1 VPSLLTFARW
11 AKLFLLS
18 PAGIRE
24 RSRSILRSFYFYIIP
39 GTWALLLLLLIPL
52 EDARPGSAQAA
63 YDHAWNLFLMG
74 RLTDSQQEAEQGY
87 KQFQN
92 SNTEWAS
99 RFQILEAEAMLWR
112 GMSDDALRLLA
123 AYPNSTNSD
132 DNVRKLAIQAIA
144 LAHKHQLSKA
154 GEKLAQAEYLCKT
167 ETLASC
173 GYVFNVLGN
182 LAIMQGNIHEAS
194 QHFLGCLSFAQV
206 HNNRFLE
213 ASALINLGWIAL
225 QIDHFD
231 EAVDWSQNAHRIS
244 IEIGAQGL
252 AQASAGNL
260 GWAYFQLGDDE
271 RALELFLDAEKS
283 ATRLGNL
290 RDELKWIS
298 DAGYIYRDTGDS
310 DRAAQSYRRA
320 LNLARQINSKE
331 DIVNALEDLA
341 RVSVVSGKLDEA
353 SAYLDQVTSMESAS
367 AKGLSGYVMLTQG
380 ILAAARH
387 QDQQA
392 ETLFRAIQSNP
403 ANPTTTRLGAGDE
416 LAGLYELE
424 GNTKAAERTYI
435 ITLTAFE
442 SARAQLRNENSRLPF
457 AANATGIYDHY
468 IHLLVEQGRSAEALA
483 TADQSRARTLAQ
495 GLGLAESKT
504 SYHTSQSVLKVQ
516 IAEKLSSG
524 AKAHPL
530 FSASCGTTKVVP
542 FQNRTFNTGCSV
554 LNPRQIA
561 QSSGATLL
569 FYWLGSERSYLWA
582 ITPAK
587 IALFPLPAQKEIAA
601 RVERYRKALLD
612 AEDPQQ
618 TGNEDG
624 ETLYQLL
631 VAPAAKLIRPNS
643 PVMILADGALNQL
656 NFETLLAPGPGVSPQ
671 VTPGAGAHYWIDDQT
686 LLSAPSLELL
696 AAARPAAGGSRKL
709 LLLGNPVTPSPE
721 YPSLPLFG
729 LEMTQIAGHFA
740 SRQAAVFAGQQ
751 ATPAAYLGSNPAQYA
766 YIHFV
771 SHAIAS
777 RADPLDSAI
786 ILSGSTLSGGRTGE
800 ESYKLYAREI
810 MQHPIDAR
818 LVTISACYGSG
829 TRSYAGEGLVGL
841 SWAFLR
847 AGAHN
852 VIGALWEVSD
862 DSTPRLMD
870 ALYQGL
876 ADGQNPASALRRAKL
891 NLLHSPGKFRA
902 PYYWAPFQI
911 YTRR

>member
-1 VPSLLTFARW
+1 
-11 AKLFLLS
+11 
-18 PAGIRE
+18 
-24 RSRSILRSFYFYIIP
+24 
-39 GTWALLLLLLIPL
+39 LLIPL
-52 EDARPGSAQAA
+52 KDARPGGAQDE
-63 YDHAWNLFLMG
+63 YVHALDIFQRGNLAICQ
-74 RLTDSQQEAEQGY
+74 REAELGTW
-87 KQFQN
+87 QFQL
-92 SNTEWAS
+92 SNPDYAAK
-99 RFQILEAEAMLWR
+99 FQLLQAETMVRR
-112 GMSDDALRLLA
+112 GMYDDALRLLA
-123 AYPNSTNSD
+123 SD
-132 DNVRKLAIQAIA
+132 HTDSSHIEEIIRKLAIEADA
-144 LAHKHQLSKA
+144 LTHQQRLTA
-154 GEKLAQAEYLCKT
+154 ANQRLIPAENLCKSADY
-167 ETLASC
+167 ASC
-173 GYVFNVLGN
+173 GYLLRTRGLLSVS
-182 LAIMQGNIHEAS
+182 QGDPFTAHQYFFES
-194 QHFLGCLSFAQV
+194 LLFARSHQDRWAEV
-206 HNNRFLE
+206 V
-213 ASALINLGWIAL
+213 ALNNLGFASI
-225 QIDHFD
+225 QFGRYD
-231 EAVDWSQNAHRIS
+231 EAVDWLRSAH
-244 IEIGAQGL
+244 
-252 AQASAGNL
+252 QAAVELGSDFWTHRVVGNL

-271 RALELFLDAEKS
+271 RALEQFQEAEKS
-283 ATRLGNL
+283 ATRLGNH

-310 DRAAQSYRRA
+310 DRATQSYRQA
-320 LNLARQINSKE
+320 LNLAKQIDSKE

-341 RVSVVSGKLDEA
+341 RVSVESGKLEEA
-353 SAYLDQVTSMESAS
+353 GAYLDQITSMENAS
-367 AKGLSGYVMLTQG
+367 GKGLSGYVMLTQG
-380 ILAAARH
+380 MLAAARH
-387 QDQQA
+387 QDKQA
-392 ETLFRAIQSNP
+392 EKVFRAIQSNL
-403 ANPTTTRLGAGDE
+403 ANPTTTRLNAGDE
-416 LAGLYELE
+416 LARLYELE
-424 GNTKAAERTYI
+424 GNTKAAEQTYKA
-435 ITLTAFE
+435 TLAAFE

-468 IHLLVEQGRSAEALA
+468 IHLLVEQGRGEEALA
-483 TADQSRARTLAQ
+483 AADQSRARTLAQ
-495 GLGLAESKT
+495 GLGIAESKT
-504 SYHTSQSVLKVQ
+504 TYH
-516 IAEKLSSG
+516 
-524 AKAHPL
+524 P
-530 FSASCGTTKVVP
+530 SA
-542 FQNRTFNTGCSV
+542 

-569 FYWLGSERSYLWA
+569 FYWLGSQRSYLWA

-612 AEDPQQ
+612 AEDPLQ

-624 ETLYQLL
+624 LALYQLL
-631 VAPAAKLIRPNS
+631 VAPAAKLIRPDS

-671 VTPGAGAHYWIDDQT
+671 VTANAGAHYWIDDQT

-696 AAARPAAGGSRKL
+696 AAARPAAGVSRNL
-709 LLLGNPVTPSPE
+709 LLLGNPLTASAE

-729 LEMTQIAGHFA
+729 LEMTQVARHFA
-740 SRQAAVFAGQQ
+740 ARRAAVFAGQQ
-751 ATPAAYLGSNPAQYA
+751 ATPAAYLTSNPAQYA

-777 RADPLDSAI
+777 RVDPLDSAI
-786 ILSGSTLSGGRTGE
+786 ILSGSMLSGGKTGE

-876 ADGQNPASALRRAKL
+876 ADGQNPATALRHAKL
-891 NLLHSPGKFRA
+891 SLLHSPGRFRA